1 MKWEW
6 SGNEMGMER
15 EWNGNGMGMEQ
26 EWKGNTANKSIKLKS
41 KWEMNKQTQK
51 TYFSKIST
59 LTSVR
64 QDSQNLLFVFLFIVK
79 ELRAFSRTV
88 KFGKWRQSKPHKHNN
103 YNNNRTSCTQPCFCL
118 CSITPSTFSTNWVS
132 SRTLMASEGT
142 RGVGESANWNNNN
155 NNNNNNNKEK
165 LETHL

>member
-132 SRTLMASEGT
+132 SRTLMGSEGT

-155 NNNNNNNKEK
+155 NNNNNNKEK

>member
-1 MKWEW
+1 
-6 SGNEMGMER
+6 
-15 EWNGNGMGMEQ
+15 MGMEQ

-41 KWEMNKQTQK
+41 KWQANKYK

-59 LTSVR
+59 LTICVW
-64 QDSQNLLFVFLFIVK
+64 QDSRNLLFVFLFNVK
-79 ELRAFSRTV
+79 ELHAFSRTV
-88 KFGKWRQSKPHKHNN
+88 KFGKWRQSKPHKQNN

-155 NNNNNNNKEK
+155 NNNNNNKEK